1 MRKAILLL
9 LKLAVSGLLLYFALN
24 LVNLG
29 TVAGRLS
36 RIDPAWCALGVLV
49 LLAQTFLVGLRWRRI
64 LNRCGADLPASRM
77 IRFAMIANF
86 FNQTLPS
93 SVGGDAMRIW
103 LVGKDTN
110 WRVATYSVF
119 LDRLAGLVMLAALV
133 VVCLPWSLQLVTDP
147 VGRSALLV
155 LGLGSLGA
163 AAVFVGLA
171 WEGFGILQ
179 RWSPTRHLA
188 ATATVAWQI
197 LRSPDALLPIG
208 MQSLVVHLMTVVA
221 AWCAARA
228 AGANLTLLDVL
239 LLVLP
244 VMLILVVPISIAG
257 WGVRESAMVAAF
269 TYAGLSQSDGLII
282 SLLFGAGAL
291 LLGIVGGG
299 VWIVTGKRGEPRIV
313 PAAVENE

>member
-1 MRKAILLL
+1 
-9 LKLAVSGLLLYFALN
+9 
-24 LVNLG
+24 
-29 TVAGRLS
+29 
-36 RIDPAWCALGVLV
+36 
-49 LLAQTFLVGLRWRRI
+49 
-64 LNRCGADLPASRM
+64 
-77 IRFAMIANF
+77 
-86 FNQTLPS
+86 
-93 SVGGDAMRIW
+93 
-103 LVGKDTN
+103 
-110 WRVATYSVF
+110 
-119 LDRLAGLVMLAALV
+119 
-133 VVCLPWSLQLVTDP
+133 
-147 VGRSALLV
+147 
-155 LGLGSLGA
+155 
-163 AAVFVGLA
+163 
-171 WEGFGILQ
+171 
-179 RWSPTRHLA
+179 
-188 ATATVAWQI
+188 
-197 LRSPDALLPIG
+197 